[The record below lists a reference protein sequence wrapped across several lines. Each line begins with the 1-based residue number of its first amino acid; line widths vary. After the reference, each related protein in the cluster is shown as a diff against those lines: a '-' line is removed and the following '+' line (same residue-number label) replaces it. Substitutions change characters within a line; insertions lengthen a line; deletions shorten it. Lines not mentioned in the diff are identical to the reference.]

1 MPLARRLVNG
11 RERGCLQV
19 EPCIVRRLVNMST
32 RAMRLKTQARVLACL
47 QVVFLRFQMS
57 KNNPFLKAWLG
68 LKRIVPIISEYTET
82 RIRGTLNAAGKRPSD
97 TSLTSVHYSGTGIL
111 V

>member
-1 MPLARRLVNG
+1 
-11 RERGCLQV
+11 
-19 EPCIVRRLVNMST
+19 MST

-68 LKRIVPIISEYTET
+68 LKRIVPIISESTET
-82 RIRGTLNAAGKRPSD
+82 RVRGALKAVRAVQGCVSVSSVVKTTLQNLSAPWAMGDGIPID
-97 TSLTSVHYSGTGIL
+97 THTPLGV
-111 V
+111 